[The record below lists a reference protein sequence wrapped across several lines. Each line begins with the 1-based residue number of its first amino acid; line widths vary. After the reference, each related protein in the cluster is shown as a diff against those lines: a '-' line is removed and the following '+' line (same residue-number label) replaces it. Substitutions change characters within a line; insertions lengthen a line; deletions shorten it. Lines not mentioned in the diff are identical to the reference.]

1 MCVFACMHFKL
12 RVVLSMH
19 ADKNFVWRSYFSD
32 KLRIPEFDLLQ
43 LNSMSQ
49 INHHQDHHQPP
60 KNLHYMK
67 KRSYEDV
74 SSNKPT
80 TIQVPGPAL
89 VLQSLHR
96 RLRNRGPFLEPMP
109 ERQR

>member
-1 MCVFACMHFKL
+1 MCVFTCMHFKL

-32 KLRIPEFDLLQ
+32 KLRIPEFNLLQ

-60 KNLHYMK
+60 KNLTLYEK
-67 KRSYEDV
+67 KRSYEDG
-74 SSNKPT
+74 SFNKPT
-80 TIQVPGPAL
+80 TIQVPGPVL
-89 VLQSLHR
+89 VLQNL
-96 RLRNRGPFLEPMP
+96 
-109 ERQR
+109 Q